1 MYLLLKIVMF
11 HCHVSSSG
19 GKIYMTYDI
28 FRMQVAPPS
37 NTHKGRF
44 RLFIG
49 IYKLPKKVYNDI
61 QGCSLLLSEQAK
73 KLNLL
78 TPFLVWGRG
87 YSIKYNIIK
96 IIYKTSRSFITCKAF
111 PKPVLELP

>member
-1 MYLLLKIVMF
+1 MYLLLNIVIF

-19 GKIYMTYDI
+19 GKIYVTYDI

-61 QGCSLLLSEQAK
+61 QGCSLLLSEQVK
-73 KLNLL
+73 KLSLL
-78 TPFLVWGRG
+78 PPSLFGGAWLQ
-87 YSIKYNIIK
+87 YQI
-96 IIYKTSRSFITCKAF
+96 
-111 PKPVLELP
+111 